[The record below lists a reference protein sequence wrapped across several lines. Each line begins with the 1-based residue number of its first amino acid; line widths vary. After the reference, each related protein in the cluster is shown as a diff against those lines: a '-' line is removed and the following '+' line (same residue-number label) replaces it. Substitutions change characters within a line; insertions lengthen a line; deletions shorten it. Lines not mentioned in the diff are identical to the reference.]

1 MNTLIAKKYA
11 KALLELKDI
20 SLEDVQEQINAI
32 AEVINSNSE
41 VKSFL
46 ESPLIKSDA
55 KYKAI
60 VEPIKEKLDPKVVAL
75 LELMAQ
81 KGRLSLIP
89 ELSAILSKEIMI
101 RSNKF
106 KGIVESNEDIDDT
119 LKAKLEKKLEAYS
132 GAEIELEFIKDDIDG
147 VKVEVSD
154 LGLELNFS
162 KESVKKALLEHI
174 QKAL

>member
-1 MNTLIAKKYA
+1 MNTLVAKKYA

-20 SLEDVQEQINAI
+20 SLDDAQEQINAI
-32 AEVINSNSE
+32 AEVISSNSE

-46 ESPLIKSDA
+46 ESPLIKSET
-55 KYKAI
+55 KYKALI
-60 VEPIKEKLDPKVVAL
+60 EPIKDKLDPKVAAL

-81 KGRLSLIP
+81 KGRLNLIP
-89 ELSAILSKEIMI
+89 ELSAILSKEMMI
-101 RSNKF
+101 KSNKF

-132 GAEIELEFIKDDIDG
+132 GADIELEFIKDDIDG

>member
-1 MNTLIAKKYA
+1 MNTLVAKKYA

-20 SLEDVQEQINAI
+20 SLDDAQEQINAI
-32 AEVINSNSE
+32 AEVISSNSE

-46 ESPLIKSDA
+46 ESPLVKSET
-55 KYKAI
+55 KYKALI
-60 VEPIKEKLDPKVVAL
+60 EPIKDKLDPKVAAL

-81 KGRLSLIP
+81 KGRLNLIP

-106 KGIVESNEDIDDT
+106 KGILESNEEIDDT

-132 GAEIELEFIKDDIDG
+132 GAEIELEFVKDDIDG